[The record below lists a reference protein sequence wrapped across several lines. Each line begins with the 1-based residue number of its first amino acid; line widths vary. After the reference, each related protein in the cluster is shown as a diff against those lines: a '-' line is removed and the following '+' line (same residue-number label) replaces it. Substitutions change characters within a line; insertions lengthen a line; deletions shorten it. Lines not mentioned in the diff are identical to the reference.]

1 MKTST
6 SLTLL
11 AVGGILTL
19 AVNVHPS
26 FLNLRV
32 TGFILIVTGLAGLLS
47 QLRDRARLQRW
58 RIFITGGL
66 DSLSS
71 GDLAAATGSRFA
83 SPSPERPAG
92 MDPLAPDV
100 GDLTVPDIR
109 AI

>member
-1 MKTST
+1 MKTPT

-19 AVNVHPS
+19 AVNAHPS
-26 FLNLRV
+26 FLNVQV
-32 TGFILIVTGLAGLLS
+32 TGFILIVTGLAGLLL
-47 QLRDRARLQRW
+47 QLRNRARLQRW
-58 RIFITGGL
+58 WMFITGSL
-66 DSLSS
+66 DSPSG
-71 GDLAAATGSRFA
+71 GDLAGAAGSRFA

-92 MDPLAPDV
+92 MDPLAPDA